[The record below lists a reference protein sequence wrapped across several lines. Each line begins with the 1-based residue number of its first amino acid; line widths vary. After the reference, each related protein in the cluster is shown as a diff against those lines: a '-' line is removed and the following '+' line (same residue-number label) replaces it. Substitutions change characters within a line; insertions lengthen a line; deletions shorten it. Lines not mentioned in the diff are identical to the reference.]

1 MRSTLLLISLAVLLV
16 AGCGGDS
23 GETGNAT
30 AATTTTPE
38 ASGAAAAADLDGV
51 KTYLTEH
58 TVKLVGFTERF
69 RSLAQDYDKLA
80 AGVDY
85 DHARLLSEHR
95 AEIAPLLAQ
104 AKELWTEGNPYYERM
119 EGIVAGTPSL
129 AEYDIIL
136 DAGSSKAEDPASAV
150 PFDLE
155 LADGRVLEQP
165 GNLFN
170 LTEGLLWGTR
180 PELTAQTKVDLD
192 ANGAIAFGEA
202 LPNAYVFVAA
212 ADAFDRYAREL
223 GSKAQAWRPHP
234 SDAFTA
240 LVVMVPTMSEYFGQ
254 WKESR
259 FVRGDAATG
268 DSFNVVSRLSDIGD
282 IISGLE
288 IVYAGVEP
296 AIAEV
301 DEAGA
306 TQTRNE
312 LAALASFI
320 ADLRAQESSGR
331 RFTPEQADRLGTE
344 AQDRGSAVAGQVT
357 QEAAQLGVEI
367 QQ

>member
-1 MRSTLLLISLAVLLV
+1 MRRMVALISLVLLV
-16 AGCGGDS
+16 AGCGGDDS
-23 GETGNAT
+23 TDT
-30 AATTTTPE
+30 AGTTTAVPE
-38 ASGAAAAADLDGV
+38 VSGPLAAADLAGV
-51 KTYLTEH
+51 KTYLTDH

-69 RSLAQDYDKLA
+69 RSLADDYGELA
-80 AGVDY
+80 ASVGN
-85 DHARLLSEHR
+85 DHARLLREHR
-95 AEIAPLLAQ
+95 AQVEPILAQ
-104 AKELWTEGNPYYERM
+104 AKDLWTEGNPYYERV

-165 GNLFN
+165 GNLYN
-170 LTEGLLWGTR
+170 LTEGMLWGTR
-180 PELTAQTKVDLD
+180 PEFTAGVSADLNADGKV
-192 ANGAIAFGEA
+192 AFGEA
-202 LPNAYVFVAA
+202 LPDAHIFAAA
-212 ADAFDRYAREL
+212 ADAFDRYAGEL
-223 GSKAQAWRPHP
+223 DAKAQAWKPTP

-259 FVRGDAATG
+259 FVQGQAATG

-288 IVYAGVEP
+288 VVYDGVEP
-296 AIAEV
+296 AIAGV
-301 DEAGA
+301 DAAGA
-306 TQTRNE
+306 AQTQTE
-312 LAALASFI
+312 LKALAAFI
-320 ADLRAQESSGR
+320 GDLRSQESSGR
-331 RFTPEQADRLGTE
+331 RFTPEQADRLGVE
-344 AQDRGSAVAGQVT
+344 AQERGSAVAGQVS

>member
-1 MRSTLLLISLAVLLV
+1 MTRTLSLIFVVVLL
-16 AGCGGDS
+16 AGCGGDD
-23 GETGNAT
+23 TAT
-30 AATTTTPE
+30 DATVTTTTAAE
-38 ASGAAAAADLDGV
+38 ASGPLAEAELAGV
-51 KTYLTEH
+51 KTYLTDH

-69 RSLAQDYDKLA
+69 RAVARDYGTLA
-80 AGVDY
+80 AGVDHDY
-85 DHARLLSEHR
+85 ARLLSEHR
-95 AEIAPLLAQ
+95 AELQPLLAQ

-129 AEYDIIL
+129 AEYDVII
-136 DAGSSKAEDPASAV
+136 DAGSSKAEDPESAV

-165 GNLFN
+165 GNLYN
-170 LTEGLLWGTR
+170 LTEGMLWGTR
-180 PELTAQTKVDLD
+180 PEFTARVKADLD
-192 ANGAIAFGEA
+192 DDGKVAFGEA
-202 LPNAYVFVAA
+202 LPDARVFTAA

-223 GSKAQAWRPHP
+223 STKAQAWQPTP

-259 FVRGDAATG
+259 FVRGDASTG

-282 IISGLE
+282 IIAGLE
-288 IVYAGVEP
+288 VVFDGVHP

-301 DEAGA
+301 DAA
-306 TQTRNE
+306 SASQTRDE
-312 LAALASFI
+312 LSGLAAFI
-320 ADLRAQESSGR
+320 TDLRTQESSGR
-331 RFTPEQADRLGTE
+331 RFAPEQADRLGVE
-344 AQDRGSAVAGQVT
+344 AQERGSAVAGQVT
-357 QEAAQLGVEI
+357 QQAAQLGVEI

>member
-1 MRSTLLLISLAVLLV
+1 MGRSLTLMLV
-16 AGCGGDS
+16 VAALAGCGGDDS
-23 GETGNAT
+23 ADEAGTT
-30 AATTTTPE
+30 AATVTKD
-38 ASGAAAAADLDGV
+38 SGAVAGADLTGV
-51 KTYLTEH
+51 KTYLTLH
-58 TVKLVGFTERF
+58 TVKLAGFTAGF
-69 RSLAQDYDKLA
+69 RSLAEDYDELA
-80 AGVDY
+80 AGVAY
-85 DHARLLSEHR
+85 DHARLLSDHR
-95 AEIAPLLAQ
+95 AEIAPLLAK
-104 AKELWTEGNPYYERM
+104 AKKLWTEGNPYYERV

-136 DAGSSKAEDPASAV
+136 DAGSSKAEDPESAV

-180 PELTAQTKVDLD
+180 QELTVRAKADLD
-192 ANGAIAFGEA
+192 ADGEIAFGEA
-202 LPNAYVFVAA
+202 LPDARVFTAA

-223 GSKAQAWRPHP
+223 DTDAKAWQPTP

-268 DSFNVVSRLSDIGD
+268 DSFNVVSRLSDISD
-282 IISGLE
+282 IVSGLE
-288 IVYAGVEP
+288 VVYDGVEP

-301 DEAGA
+301 DAAAA
-306 TQTRNE
+306 TQTRAE
-312 LAALASFI
+312 LAGLAAFI
-320 ADLRAQESSGR
+320 TDLRAQESSGR
-331 RFTPEQADRLGTE
+331 RFTPAQADRLGAD
-344 AQDRGSAVAGQVT
+344 AQERGSAVAGQVT
-357 QEAAQLGVEI
+357 QHAAQLGVEI

>member
-1 MRSTLLLISLAVLLV
+1 MRGALLLTSLVALLL
-16 AGCGGDS
+16 AGCGGSD
-23 GETGNAT
+23 E
-30 AATTTTPE
+30 AATTTTTTTAPAE
-38 ASGAAAAADLDGV
+38 ISGPLAAADLTGV
-51 KTYLTEH
+51 KSYLTEH
-58 TVKLVGFTERF
+58 TDQLVDFTGRF

-85 DHARLLSEHR
+85 DHARLLSQHR
-95 AEIAPLLAQ
+95 SEVAPLLAK
-104 AKELWTEGNPYYERM
+104 AKDLWTEGNPYYERM

-129 AEYDIIL
+129 AEYDIII

-165 GNLFN
+165 GNLYN
-170 LTEGLLWGTR
+170 LTEGMLWGTR
-180 PELTAQTKVDLD
+180 PEFTARVSADLD
-192 ANGAIAFGEA
+192 ADGKVGFGEA
-202 LPNAYVFVAA
+202 LPDAHVFTASA
-212 ADAFDRYAREL
+212 NAFDRYAREL
-223 GSKAQAWRPHP
+223 ATKAQAWQPTP

-268 DSFNVVSRLSDIGD
+268 DSFNVVSRLSDIDD

-288 IVYAGVEP
+288 VVFDGVEP

-301 DEAGA
+301 DAAGA
-306 TQTRNE
+306 AQTRSE
-312 LAALASFI
+312 LSGLASFI
-320 ADLRAQESSGR
+320 ADLRTQESSGH
-331 RFTPEQADRLGTE
+331 RFAPEQADQLGVE
-344 AQDRGSAVAGQVT
+344 AQERGSAVAGQVT
-357 QEAAQLGVEI
+357 QHAAQLAVAI